1 MNHASSLNN
10 VLAAYCPEPSGLRV
24 APLGAGNIN
33 DTYLVQSGDGAFVL
47 QRINSRVFP
56 YPLRVISNFGKI
68 TTYLRP
74 ERPFSAP
81 RLRVASPVRTLAGC
95 SHYVDENGDYWRAQT
110 FIPHRSKRALNDQRE
125 AGQVGVILAAFHSRL
140 VDFKSLGLDDPL
152 PGFHNLAL
160 YLRAFDTVSREMSRK
175 TGRRLRYCLDI
186 VKKYRDRAA
195 TLRRAV
201 DAGILKL
208 QPVHGDP
215 KLDNFLF
222 NDRDEC
228 FGVLDLDTV
237 SIGLV
242 HHDIGDCLRS
252 CCNPAGETGG
262 DNLQVTFDLQTC
274 RALLEG
280 YFSVIR
286 DMGEQQRHYIFD
298 GLLLIC
304 FELGL
309 RFLTDYLDGNQYF
322 RVEKDDDNLAK
333 AVNQFRLTA
342 DVDRK
347 ENTIRNLV
355 EQVASGYR

>member
-1 MNHASSLNN
+1 M
-10 VLAAYCPEPSGLRV
+10 
-24 APLGAGNIN
+24 
-33 DTYLVQSGDGAFVL
+33 
-47 QRINSRVFP
+47 
-56 YPLRVISNFGKI
+56 
-68 TTYLRP
+68 
-74 ERPFSAP
+74 
-81 RLRVASPVRTLAGC
+81 
-95 SHYVDENGDYWRAQT
+95 
-110 FIPHRSKRALNDQRE
+110 
-125 AGQVGVILAAFHSRL
+125 
-140 VDFKSLGLDDPL
+140 

-175 TGRRLRYCLDI
+175 SGRRLRYCLDI

-195 TLRRAV
+195 TLAGAV

-222 NDRDEC
+222 NDRGEC
-228 FGVLDLDTV
+228 FGLLDLDTV

-252 CCNPAGETGG
+252 CCNPSGETGG

-280 YFSVIR
+280 YFSVVR
-286 DMGEQQRHYIFD
+286 DMGRQQRYYIFD
-298 GLLLIC
+298 GVLLIC

-309 RFLTDYLDGNQYF
+309 RFLTDYLDGNRYF

-333 AVNQFRLTA
+333 AVKQFRLTA
-342 DVDRK
+342 DVDQK

-355 EQVASGYR
+355 EHVASGYR